1 MSRLE
6 NPLQLDGHAQW
17 LAQARQFGGQHWV
30 ANARCT
36 VCCSD
41 AGTPAIPVTRL
52 SALRPED
59 SYVAS
64 PRAAW
69 LHYPRREAARHG
81 HTSRWLAS
89 AAGGPLGGLIS
100 AARLDSA
107 WHVNNWLIATN
118 LHPQWS
124 DNELTLLTDTLLAR
138 QPDAPL
144 LLRNVCEAANPG
156 LPALLQAQGWQLL
169 PARQVYLCQPGD
181 AAVWQL
187 PNVRQDQKLLDGSGL
202 TVLGPAQLREA
213 DLPALQQCYRLLFLE
228 KHSPLNPDFTLAFF
242 RLCLQQRF
250 IDLYALTLD
259 GRIVGSLGLYQR
271 YGWASSPLLG
281 YDTRLPASLGLYR
294 QLMALQLRLARD
306 AGLQLHYSSG
316 AGDFKRRRGGQAQL
330 EYSAV
335 FAHHLHGRHRLALST
350 LATLL
355 HRAAT
360 PLLQRYG

>member
-242 RLCLQQRF
+242 RLCLQHRF
-250 IDLYALTLD
+250 VDLYALTHE
-259 GRIVGSLGLYQR
+259 GRIVGCREEELIAAEAPWIDSHFKVHQKGRATRSRTIRGELR
-271 YGWASSPLLG
+271 VPPSSRGEVLDLEQTGAQGVFYPTHFDCLPGRPLLV
-281 YDTRLPASLGLYR
+281 PEH
-294 QLMALQLRLARD
+294 ALEEWE
-306 AGLQLHYSSG
+306 
-316 AGDFKRRRGGQAQL
+316 K
-330 EYSAV
+330 
-335 FAHHLHGRHRLALST
+335 HGK
-350 LATLL
+350 
-355 HRAAT
+355 
-360 PLLQRYG
+360 